1 MKMTFTLHNWEDIS
15 GDFSGGL
22 LLGNGAS
29 IAVDIRFSY
38 MSLYEQAIKNT
49 FIRPEVQK
57 IFDEYKTNDFE
68 AILEAIENAQ
78 RVNSALIIKERRT
91 SASYRIVKNAL
102 IQTVQSIHP
111 GQSAVLGRLNNAA
124 DFLRKFDVVLSLNY
138 DLLLYWTILQANQ
151 DNPRMKFKDCFVGS
165 GYSFRYDWEE
175 MEKAIRGEAK
185 SILCFYPH
193 GNLAIVKDNY
203 GEDIKVIASARL
215 LSTIVNKW
223 NTGFSPLFVSEGT
236 SLQKLATIRESSYL
250 SRVYNSVLPNIGET
264 LVIYGTS
271 FQRNDEHIY
280 KALIEGS
287 VKKVAVS
294 IHKPSNVNLQ
304 SRCSEIN
311 TMLNK
316 IKAVEIK
323 FFDAESKGAWIN

>member
-1 MKMTFTLHNWEDIS
+1 MTYTLHAWEDIS
-15 GDFSGGL
+15 GEFSEGL

-29 IAVDIRFSY
+29 IAVDSRFSY
-38 MSLYEQAIKNT
+38 KSLYEKAVTNN

-57 IFDEYKTNDFE
+57 IFDEYEINDFE
-68 AILEAIENAQ
+68 AILEAVENAQ
-78 RVNSALIIKERRT
+78 RVNSALLIKEKKT
-91 SASYRIVKNAL
+91 AASYRIVKNAL
-102 IQTVQSIHP
+102 IRTIQSIHP
-111 GQSAVLGRLNNAA
+111 GQSAVLGRLNNAT

-138 DLLLYWTILQANQ
+138 DLLLYWTILHANQ

-165 GYSFRYDWEE
+165 GYSFKYDWEE
-175 MEKAIRGEAK
+175 MEKTIRGESK

-193 GNLAIVKDNY
+193 GNLAIVRDNY
-203 GEDIKVIASARL
+203 GEDTKVIAGAKL
-215 LSTIVNKW
+215 LSSIVRKW

-236 SLQKLATIRESSYL
+236 SLQKLASIRVSSYL
-250 SRVYNSVLPNIGET
+250 SRVYNSVLPNVGET

-280 KALIEGS
+280 KALIEGN
-287 VKKVAVS
+287 VKKVAIS
-294 IHKPSNVNLQ
+294 IHKPSNSNWQL
-304 SRCSEIN
+304 RCKEID

-316 IKAVEIK
+316 IKAIEIK